1 MPKLPKPS
9 HSPEGSAA
17 AADILKVLLKL
28 VTEEHGVAAKIVANS
43 DDIDKIASEGDKANV
58 PALHGWRREVFG
70 QKALDLI
77 DGKIV
82 IRFENRRIRAVEL
95 GE

>member
-1 MPKLPKPS
+1 
-9 HSPEGSAA
+9 
-17 AADILKVLLKL
+17 

-82 IRFENRRIRAVEL
+82 IKFENRRIRAVEL

>member
-1 MPKLPKPS
+1 LPKPS

-28 VTEEHGVAAKIVANS
+28 VTEEHGVAAKIVASS
-43 DDIDKIASEGDKANV
+43 DDIDKIASEGDMANV

-77 DGKIV
+77 DGKIG
-82 IRFENRRIRAVEL
+82 IKFENRRIRAVEL
-95 GE
+95 GD

>member
-1 MPKLPKPS
+1 MPKPS

-82 IRFENRRIRAVEL
+82 IKFENRRIRAVEL

>member
-1 MPKLPKPS
+1 LPKQS

-28 VTEEHGVAAKIVANS
+28 VTEEHGVAAKIVASS
-43 DDIDKIASEGDKANV
+43 DDIDKIAAEGENANV
-58 PALHGWRREVFG
+58 PALQGWRREVFG

-77 DGKIV
+77 EGKIG
-82 IRFENRRIRAVEL
+82 IKFENRRIQAVEL
-95 GE
+95 